1 MLRNKK
7 YQKISNY
14 YFVTEVTFKLI
25 LLAFILAKDL
35 VQIDISKISDYR
47 KSDVYSQYVYFSLF
61 TIFFV
66 VYSSYF
72 FDLFARN
79 L

>member
-25 LLAFILAKDL
+25 LLAFISAKDL

>member
-72 FDLFARN
+72 FYLFARN

>member
-72 FDLFARN
+72 SDLFARN

>member
-66 VYSSYF
+66 VYSSYS